1 MSVSFARSCGA
12 AIVLSLSAQAALA
25 DVSAQDV
32 WSDWKSY
39 MTTTGYKVTGTEAKS
54 GNTLTVSDL
63 LLEMP
68 VMDAEAS
75 GSIAMP
81 NIQFVENGDG
91 TVNILL
97 PKEMPLQFKMDG
109 PDGAV
114 EGTFIYSHDG
124 SPMLV
129 SGDTDEMTY
138 DYATALMGFS
148 LSGLTVPGEDI
159 PAEAVKFKAT
169 LTDVVT
175 KTVMTKTDLRSY
187 EQTLTSASLDYDF
200 GVTDPEGKGE
210 GSFKGAL
217 QDLTFNGTTSIPDG
231 TESADMAALLRN
243 GLSASGRF
251 DFAGGNSAI
260 SGRERRDSFAMESA
274 SQGGSISFDMSDAG
288 LTYDVRQNQTELNIS
303 GSDIPFPLALSMA
316 ETGFKLMVPVTKS
329 DEEQD
334 FGLAVFL
341 RDFDVPE
348 VLWGMVDPTGALPHD
363 PATIAIDLAGK
374 AKLAFDMFDPA
385 SMEAIDNGELA
396 PGELNALSV
405 NALEVSVA
413 GAELTGTGDFTFNND
428 DLETYDGMPAP
439 SGEANL
445 KLVGANTL
453 LDTLISMGLVSDSDA
468 MGARMMMGLLAVPG
482 DGEDTLT
489 SKIELTEDGQIK
501 ANGQR
506 IK

>member
-1 MSVSFARSCGA
+1 
-12 AIVLSLSAQAALA
+12 
-25 DVSAQDV
+25 
-32 WSDWKSY
+32 
-39 MTTTGYKVTGTEAKS
+39 
-54 GNTLTVSDL
+54 
-63 LLEMP
+63 
-68 VMDAEAS
+68 
-75 GSIAMP
+75 
-81 NIQFVENGDG
+81 
-91 TVNILL
+91 
-97 PKEMPLQFKMDG
+97 
-109 PDGAV
+109 
-114 EGTFIYSHDG
+114 
-124 SPMLV
+124 
-129 SGDTDEMTY
+129 
-138 DYATALMGFS
+138 
-148 LSGLTVPGEDI
+148 
-159 PAEAVKFKAT
+159 
-169 LTDVVT
+169 
-175 KTVMTKTDLRSY
+175 
-187 EQTLTSASLDYDF
+187 
-200 GVTDPEGKGE
+200 
-210 GSFKGAL
+210 
-217 QDLTFNGTTSIPDG
+217 
-231 TESADMAALLRN
+231 LRN

>member
-1 MSVSFARSCGA
+1 
-12 AIVLSLSAQAALA
+12 
-25 DVSAQDV
+25 
-32 WSDWKSY
+32 
-39 MTTTGYKVTGTEAKS
+39 
-54 GNTLTVSDL
+54 
-63 LLEMP
+63 
-68 VMDAEAS
+68 
-75 GSIAMP
+75 
-81 NIQFVENGDG
+81 
-91 TVNILL
+91 
-97 PKEMPLQFKMDG
+97 
-109 PDGAV
+109 
-114 EGTFIYSHDG
+114 
-124 SPMLV
+124 
-129 SGDTDEMTY
+129 
-138 DYATALMGFS
+138 
-148 LSGLTVPGEDI
+148 
-159 PAEAVKFKAT
+159 
-169 LTDVVT
+169 
-175 KTVMTKTDLRSY
+175 MTKTDLRSY

-217 QDLTFNGTTSIPDG
+217 QGLTFNGTTSIPDG

-385 SMEAIDNGELA
+385 SMEAIDKGELA